1 MKVLVIGNGARE
13 HVLCKSLNNS
23 HKVSEVFVAPG
34 NGGTRECAVNISIN
48 SDDIAGLLSFVQS
61 NYVDVTVVG
70 PEIPLSLG
78 IVDLFEENGL
88 NIFGPTK
95 SAAQIESSKLF
106 AKNLL
111 VEIGVPTADF
121 CVVDDY
127 QQVDFD
133 TFGFGPPY
141 VIKADGL
148 AAGKGVSI
156 VDTVE
161 EASLVLRAHL
171 VDKTFGCASEKVII
185 EQFLLGKE
193 ISVFGFVDGSNV
205 SSLTAACDYKKIY
218 EGNKGPNTG
227 GMGGYSPPEPSLWNK
242 AIENWVMD
250 NVMQPVV
257 DELKKRGTPYK
268 GILYAGLIKT
278 EDGLKVLEF
287 NCRFGD
293 PEAQLIIPRIEN
305 DLVDVIADVVE
316 ERIKP
321 DSVKWDSEAS
331 VGVVMVSEGYPDKYE
346 VGYEIEGID
355 LLGHNV
361 QVFHAGTTLKTTE
374 KENRLETAG
383 GRVLTLLSKDKD
395 LNIARDNVYR
405 NISSINFNGATFRQ
419 DIALLNQSNNN

>member
-13 HVLCKSLNNS
+13 HVLCKSLNSSN
-23 HKVSEVFVAPG
+23 KVSRVFVAPG
-34 NGGTRECAVNISIN
+34 NGGTSECAVNVPIN
-48 SDDIAGLLSFVQS
+48 SDDILGILSFVQS
-61 NYVDVTVVG
+61 NDIDLTVVG

-78 IVDLFEENGL
+78 IVDVFEENGL

-127 QQVDFD
+127 QRVDFD

-156 VDTVE
+156 VDTFD
-161 EASLVLRAHL
+161 EASLVLRSHL
-171 VDKTFGCASEKVII
+171 VDKTFGSASEKVIV
-185 EQFLLGKE
+185 EQFLLGRE

-227 GMGGYSPPEPSLWNK
+227 GMGGYSPPEQSLWNK
-242 AIENWVMD
+242 DIENWVMD

-257 DELKKRGTPYK
+257 NELKNRGTPYK
-268 GILYAGLIKT
+268 GVLYAGLIKT

-293 PEAQLIIPRIEN
+293 PEAQLIIPRIDD
-305 DLVDVIADVVE
+305 DLVDVIIDVVE

-321 DSVKWDSEAS
+321 DSVNWKSEAS
-331 VGVVMVSEGYPDKYE
+331 VGVVIVSEGYPDKYE
-346 VGYEIEGID
+346 VGYEIKGLD
-355 LLGHNV
+355 LM
-361 QVFHAGTTLKTTE
+361 
-374 KENRLETAG
+374 
-383 GRVLTLLSKDKD
+383 S
-395 LNIARDNVYR
+395 
-405 NISSINFNGATFRQ
+405 TF
-419 DIALLNQSNNN
+419 IIKSL

>member
-1 MKVLVIGNGARE
+1 MKVLIIGNGARE
-13 HVLCKSLNNS
+13 HVLCKSLNSSN
-23 HKVSEVFVAPG
+23 KVSEVFVAPG
-34 NGGTRECAVNISIN
+34 NGGTSECAVNVSIN
-48 SDDIAGLLSFVQS
+48 SDDISGLLNFVQS
-61 NYVDVTVVG
+61 NDIDLTVVG

-78 IVDLFEENGL
+78 IVDVFEENGL

-95 SAAQIESSKLF
+95 FAAQIESSKLF

-127 QQVDFD
+127 QQVGLD
-133 TFGFGPPY
+133 TFKFGPPY

-156 VDTVE
+156 VDTFDA
-161 EASLVLRAHL
+161 ASLVLRSHL
-171 VDKTFGCASEKVII
+171 VDKTFGSASEKVIV
-185 EQFLLGKE
+185 EQFVLGRE

-205 SSLTAACDYKKIY
+205 SSLTAACDYKKIH

-227 GMGGYSPPEPSLWNK
+227 GMGGYSPPESSLWNK
-242 AIENWVMD
+242 DVEHWVMD

-257 DELKKRGTPYK
+257 DELKNRGMPYK
-268 GILYAGLIKT
+268 GVLYAGLIKT

-305 DLVDVIADVVE
+305 DLVDVINDVVE

-321 DSVKWDSEAS
+321 DSVNWNSEAS
-331 VGVVMVSEGYPDKYE
+331 VGVVIVSEGYPDKYE
-346 VGYEIEGID
+346 VGYEIKGLD
-355 LLGHNV
+355 LLDPNV

-374 KENRLETAG
+374 KENRLETSG

-395 LNIARDNVYR
+395 LNIARDNVYK
-405 NISSINFNGATFRQ
+405 NISSINFNGATFRH

>member
-13 HVLCKSLNNS
+13 HVLCKSLNSSN
-23 HKVSEVFVAPG
+23 KVSRVFVAPG
-34 NGGTRECAVNISIN
+34 NGGTSECAVNVPIN
-48 SDDIAGLLSFVQS
+48 SDDILGILSFVQS
-61 NYVDVTVVG
+61 NDIDLTVVG

-78 IVDLFEENGL
+78 IVDVFEENGL

-127 QQVDFD
+127 QQIDLD

-156 VDTVE
+156 VDTFD
-161 EASLVLRAHL
+161 EASLVLRSHL
-171 VDKTFGCASEKVII
+171 VDKTFGSASEKVIV
-185 EQFLLGKE
+185 EQFLLGRE

-227 GMGGYSPPEPSLWNK
+227 GMGGYSPPESSLWNK
-242 AIENWVMD
+242 DIENWVMD

-257 DELKKRGTPYK
+257 NELKNRGTPYK
-268 GILYAGLIKT
+268 GVLYAGLIKT

-293 PEAQLIIPRIEN
+293 PEAQLIIPRIDD
-305 DLVDVIADVVE
+305 DLVDVIIDVVE

-321 DSVKWDSEAS
+321 DSVNWKSEVS
-331 VGVVMVSEGYPDKYE
+331 VGVVIVSEGYPDKYE
-346 VGYEIEGID
+346 VGYEIKGLD
-355 LLGHNV
+355 LLDQNV
-361 QVFHAGTTLKTTE
+361 QVFHAGTALNTTE
-374 KENRLETAG
+374 KKNYLETSG
-383 GRVLTLLSKDKD
+383 GRVITLVSKDKD
-395 LNIARDNVYR
+395 LKLARDKVYR
-405 NISSINFNGATFRQ
+405 NISSINFNGANFRR
-419 DIALLNQSNNN
+419 DIALLNHSNNN